1 MQTIR
6 TTFTPGIMIN
16 NQIPIETTLKIY
28 KRIREINSWRI
39 SKGKSI
45 IWVELQD

>member
-1 MQTIR
+1 MQTLR
-6 TTFTPGIMIN
+6 PSFTPKILIN
-16 NQIPIETTLKIY
+16 NQIPLEATLKIY

>member
-6 TTFTPGIMIN
+6 TSFTPRIMVN
-16 NQIPIETTLKIY
+16 NQIPFECTLKIY